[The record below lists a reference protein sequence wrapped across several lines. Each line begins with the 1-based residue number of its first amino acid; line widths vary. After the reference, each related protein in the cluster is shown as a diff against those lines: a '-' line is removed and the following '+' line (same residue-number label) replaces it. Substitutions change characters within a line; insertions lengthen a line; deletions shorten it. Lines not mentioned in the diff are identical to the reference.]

1 MIAAQV
7 TETLSSITTT
17 LNVHLNIGQSMVMN
31 TTEVFVSMETASI
44 ASLSNKLIQQVGNS
58 QIRIPSIF
66 NSSLNN
72 NASVSLQVSSFY
84 YPSVNHFWIIL

>member
-84 YPSVNHFWIIL
+84 YLSLYHF

>member
-17 LNVHLNIGQSMVMN
+17 LNVQMNIGQSVVMN

-58 QIRIPSIF
+58 QIHIPSIF

-84 YPSVNHFWIIL
+84 

>member
-7 TETLSSITTT
+7 TETLSSITTA

-84 YPSVNHFWIIL
+84 YLSLNHFWIIL